1 MLETL
6 EINKEWY
13 FDGNYKEGKD
23 LVNIMPYDVKIG
35 LPHQNVEIPYNYF
48 DEKMYQII
56 TSYKKELTIPKEWKD
71 RSIWVNFEGVM
82 CAATVYL
89 NGELV
94 GEHKG
99 GYTPFSFEITSY
111 LSNTEKDSLA
121 VVVDSTE
128 RADIPPFGGTIDYL
142 TYGGIYRGV
151 SLTSF
156 DEARLTETFIKTPNC
171 LEDQK
176 ELLVTS
182 TISEMQPTDKLY
194 GLRIGLYKDNTCL
207 AECEKEVSSGEN
219 SLTLEGLKGILLW
232 ELTNPVLYDVRVEL
246 SHEGHLLHKEV
257 IKIGFRQAEF
267 KPEGFFLNGERVQL
281 IGLNRHESFPYVGY
295 AMPDRVQKK
304 DADIL
309 KEELGLNM
317 VRTSHYPQSKAFL
330 DRCDEIGLLVFEEIP
345 GWQHTGDLEWQD
357 RSVQDVRDMI
367 VRDRN
372 HPSIVIWGVRINEA
386 QDNHDFYTRTNELAR
401 SLDDTRATGGVRY
414 LENSE
419 FLEDVYTMND
429 FILDGGLRKRMTK
442 VVSNYETYDNIDE
455 DNAELSLREP
465 RKVTGLD
472 EAVPYLVTEYNGH
485 MFPTKR
491 FDQEE
496 RLIEVAMRHAKV
508 QNAAYKDPEISGAL
522 GWCAFDYNTH
532 ADFGS
537 GDKICYHGV
546 MDMFRLPKY
555 SAAAYQS
562 QRNIDD
568 GIVMT
573 PMTHWAR
580 GERSMGGVTPLVIF
594 TNCDEVR
601 FYTGETCAGTF
612 KPDYENFGALPHP
625 PIVINEFTGNW
636 GEYWYDAYFEGLLDG
651 EVVITSRYSASPV
664 PSELCVEA
672 DDTTLT
678 SGDWD
683 ATRVVVKV
691 LDQTSQVLPFF
702 MDPISIDVE
711 GVGEII
717 GPNTLSLIG
726 GEIAFWVKTFGNPGE
741 IEITVKS
748 ATLGSKI
755 LAITVE

>member
-6 EINKEWY
+6 KINQEWY
-13 FDGNYKEGKD
+13 FDDNYEEGKD
-23 LVNIMPYDVKIG
+23 LVKIMPYDVKIG

-56 TSYKKELTIPKEWKD
+56 TSYKKELTIPKEWKN
-71 RSIWVNFEGVM
+71 RSILVNFEGVM
-82 CAATVYL
+82 CAAKVYL

-99 GYTPFSFEITSY
+99 GYTPFSFEITPY
-111 LSNTEKDSLA
+111 LSNTGKDNLA
-121 VVVDSTE
+121 VIVDSTE

-156 DEARLTETFIKTPNC
+156 DKACLTETVVKTPNC
-171 LEDQK
+171 LENQK

-182 TISEMQPTDKLY
+182 TVSEVVKTDQLY
-194 GLRIGLYKDNTCL
+194 GLRVGLYKDNTCL
-207 AECEKEVSSGEN
+207 AECEKDVNAGEN
-219 SLTLEGLKGILLW
+219 TIILEELRGIMLW
-232 ELTNPVLYDVRVEL
+232 ELSNPVLYEVRLEL
-246 SHEGHLLHKEV
+246 SYNNQLLHQEV
-257 IKIGFRQAEF
+257 INIGFRKAEF
-267 KPEGFFLNGERVQL
+267 KSEGFFLNGERVQL

-295 AMPDRVQKK
+295 AMPDRVQQK

-309 KEELGLNM
+309 KDELGINM

-429 FILDGGLRKRMTK
+429 FILDGGLRKRMAK
-442 VVSNYETYDNIDE
+442 VVSNYETYDNINEE
-455 DNAELSLREP
+455 DLELALREP

-472 EAVPYLVTEYNGH
+472 HAVPYLVTEYNGH

-508 QNAAYKDPEISGAL
+508 QNAAYKDPGISGAL

-562 QRNIDD
+562 QKDRDD

-636 GEYWYDAYFEGLLDG
+636 GEYWYDAYFEGLVDG

-664 PSELCVEA
+664 PTELDVKV
-672 DDTTLT
+672 DDILLT

-683 ATRVVVKV
+683 ATRVVVRA
-691 LDQTSQVLPFF
+691 LDQTSQVLSFF
-702 MDPISIDVE
+702 MDPINIAVE
-711 GVGEII
+711 GVGGII
-717 GPNTLSLIG
+717 GPNNLSLIG
-726 GEIAFWVKTFGNPGE
+726 GEIAFWIKTFGNPGE
-741 IEITVKS
+741 IKLTVNS
-748 ATLGSKI
+748 ALLGSQSHT
-755 LAITVE
+755 ITVE